1 MQAEA
6 SPARLW
12 VSARQQCRWRWT
24 AALAPAVGSL
34 IVATNLRHDSAGP
47 LLALCAYATGALLAT
62 GQIGTLMHRYGGPR
76 PSSAH
81 LGDAQKITVS
91 RPAVVTTL
99 TPLATAGFGAV
110 AFLLT
115 ANSRLASG
123 RSVLTLIVFG
133 SICSL
138 WVGFDS
144 IAAILTGR
152 WERASGLGIYCPR
165 RTGLVARAQHV
176 VVVERQPGRA
186 SRWALPTI
194 LMCTVALLAVAI
206 ADFATLARHE
216 SPWTRALPTLAS
228 DTGVSHVDPNLGLVA
243 STLAGHSVQ
252 VRCWSASDW
261 EHFLRVRGDHVVG
274 FTIPGTWSTQLSPS
288 VCRPL
293 MALRY
298 RGVEPA
304 GRGAMSL
311 SFAVVIFGH
320 EVGHLV
326 RGPNESAAECFGL
339 QAARQTA
346 QLIGADPTYATRLET
361 LYRNHIYPH
370 RPAIYRASRCL
381 PNAVPATSP

>member
-1 MQAEA
+1 MQADA
-6 SPARLW
+6 SPARPW

-24 AALAPAVGSL
+24 AALAPAIGSL
-34 IVATNLRHDSAGP
+34 IVATSLRHDSAGV
-47 LLALCAYATGALLAT
+47 LLALCAFATGALLAT
-62 GQIGTLMHRYGGPR
+62 GQVGMLMYRYGGPR

-81 LGDAQKITVS
+81 IGDAQEITIS
-91 RPAVVTTL
+91 RPGVLTTL

-115 ANSRLASG
+115 ADSRLASG

-138 WVGFDS
+138 WVGLDS
-144 IAAILTGR
+144 IGAILTGR

-165 RTGLVARAQHV
+165 RARLLARAQHV
-176 VVVERQPGRA
+176 VVVEGQPGPA
-186 SRWALPTI
+186 GRWALPAIVT
-194 LMCTVALLAVAI
+194 CAAALLAVAI
-206 ADFATLARHE
+206 TDFVTLAQHE
-216 SPWTRALPTLAS
+216 SPWTGDLPTLAS
-228 DTGVSHVDPNLGLVA
+228 DTGVSHVDPNFDLVA

-252 VRCWSASDW
+252 VRCWSAPDW
-261 EHFLRVRGDHVVG
+261 ARILRVRGDHVVG

-304 GRGAMSL
+304 GHRAWSL
-311 SFAVVIFGH
+311 SFAVVTFGH

-346 QLIGADPTYATRLET
+346 RLIGADPVYATRLET

-370 RPAIYRASRCL
+370 RPAIYRASPCP
-381 PNAVPATSP
+381 PN